1 MQIYLDHSATTPPHP
16 AVVAWMRQIDQEQ
29 WGNASSLHQW
39 GDRAALVLE
48 TARAQV
54 AGLLNAPDPTTI
66 IFTSGGTEA
75 DNLALLGITRHY
87 AKPQHLIISSVE
99 HPAIAATADWLATRG
114 WRITRLPVDIQGQVS
129 PAALAAALRPDTVL
143 VSVIYAQSEVG
154 TLQPIAPLAEI
165 AQAHGVLFHTDA
177 VQAVGRCPL
186 DVQALGV
193 DLLSLSGHKFYG
205 PQGIGALYVRPGV
218 ELVPLLWGGGQERGW
233 RSGTQ
238 AIPLVGGLGQAAQL
252 AAEQLA
258 TESRRLQ
265 TLRDR
270 LFAQLLDD
278 PRLAATGDRQA
289 RLPHH
294 VSLCLPEAAPGI
306 TGRTLVRQLKLAG
319 IASSAGSACHS
330 GQASPSPVLQAMGY
344 DAAIARTGLR
354 LSLGRTTTREDIDW
368 TALVLRQILDR
379 LWAEHAPAK
388 RLTLS
393 SNLA

>member
-16 AVVAWMRQIDQEQ
+16 AVVARIRQLAQEQ

-48 TARAQV
+48 TARTQV
-54 AGLLNAPDPTTI
+54 AQLLNAADPETI

-75 DNLALLGITRHY
+75 DNLALLGVTRQY
-87 AKPQHLIISSVE
+87 AQPQHLIISTVE
-99 HPAIAATADWLATRG
+99 HPAIAATADWLATQG
-114 WRITRLPVDIQGQVS
+114 WDITRLPVDTQGRVS
-129 PAALAAALRPDTVL
+129 PASLTAALRPDTVM
-143 VSVIYAQSEVG
+143 VSVIYGQSEVG
-154 TLQPIAPLAEI
+154 TRQPIAALAEI
-165 AQAHGVLFHTDA
+165 ARAHGVLFHTDA
-177 VQAVGRCPL
+177 VQGVGRCPL
-186 DVQALGV
+186 DVQTLGI

-218 ELVPLLWGGGQERGW
+218 ELMPLLWGGGQERGW

-252 AAEQLA
+252 AAQSLTTEA
-258 TESRRLQ
+258 TRLEN
-265 TLRDR
+265 LRDR
-270 LFAQLLDD
+270 FFDQ
-278 PRLAATGDRQA
+278 LAADSRLEPTGDRTH

-294 VSLCLPEAAPGI
+294 VSVCLPEAPPGI

-344 DAAIARTGLR
+344 GDAIARTGLR
-354 LSLGRTTTREDIDW
+354 FSLGQSTTVEDVDW
-368 TALVLRQILDR
+368 TALVLGQILDR
-379 LWAEHAPAK
+379 LWAEHSEQKSLA
-388 RLTLS
+388 LS
-393 SNLA
+393 GISA